1 MHTLAA
7 LALARHEQPDGLER
21 TIELNAARAFG
32 SSLRR

>member
-7 LALARHEQPDGLER
+7 LALARHEETDALER
-21 TIELNAARAFG
+21 TIDLNATRAFG